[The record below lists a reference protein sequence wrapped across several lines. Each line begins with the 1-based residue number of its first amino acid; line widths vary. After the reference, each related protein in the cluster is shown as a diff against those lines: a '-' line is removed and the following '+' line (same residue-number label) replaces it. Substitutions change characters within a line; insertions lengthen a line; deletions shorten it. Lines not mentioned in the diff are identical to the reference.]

1 MSRSRAAIRQTPTVT
16 SHEIRERGTPL
27 LWPEPVQI
35 ESLSPQDA
43 PARLAEL
50 SPDVRAAVLID
61 AAGALVA
68 ASDKDRDRAEK
79 LASLVRELV
88 SELDAA
94 EDRPPQQV
102 EAQVEGGSV
111 FLSRDPHYVLAAVTR
126 RAALASL
133 MLYDQRELLAAV
145 EGQR

>member
-1 MSRSRAAIRQTPTVT
+1 
-16 SHEIRERGTPL
+16 

-35 ESLSPQDA
+35 ESLSPHDA
-43 PARLAEL
+43 PARLVEL

-68 ASDKDRDRAEK
+68 ASEEEPERAEE

-88 SELDAA
+88 AELDAA
-94 EDRPPQQV
+94 ADGPPQQV
-102 EAQVEGGSV
+102 EAQVDGGAV
-111 FLSRDPHYVLAAVTR
+111 FLSRDTRYVFGAVTR

-133 MLYDQRELLAAV
+133 MLYDQRELLSAL
-145 EGQR
+145 EGDR